1 MTITALVS
9 DALEGLPSLLSVGF
23 DLADVGY
30 AVHEHLASGTAV
42 SYAATGPF
50 ETDGRWDVEPA
61 TSADYT
67 TRFVVHRPTDP
78 ARANGTVLVEWLNV
92 TGGLD
97 VPAIWMPTQRHL
109 VRTGCT
115 WVGVTTQR
123 VGVVGGGMMP
133 GMGLLSSAPD
143 RYAMLEHPGD
153 AFSFDLFTQVAR
165 AVRSLLPEQY
175 GIPVE
180 RVFGVGASQSAFHL
194 TTYVNAIDPLAQ
206 ALDGFLL
213 QGRAGA
219 AAPLEGWK
227 FENPDG
233 DAFDPEVRRRR
244 LHGADLVRADVRV
257 PVMVVQSET
266 DVFGMLAS
274 LPARRPDDDRFR
286 LWEIAGAAHCDT
298 YFLCAAPMDSG
309 SLAVADLAAL
319 LAKADSSGVPTTL
332 PINSGPQMHYVLQRA
347 VDALERWVRDGVTPP
362 TADRLAV
369 GADGGLRRD
378 DFGIG
383 TGGIRTPWVDAPLAV
398 LSGLGQP
405 ADMTELFG
413 TTQPLDTAA
422 LAALYPGGRDDYGA
436 RFRAATRAAVD
447 AGFLL
452 AEDAD
457 EIEGLGAAAA
467 WPGS

>member
-1 MTITALVS
+1 
-9 DALEGLPSLLSVGF
+9 
-23 DLADVGY
+23 
-30 AVHEHLASGTAV
+30 
-42 SYAATGPF
+42 
-50 ETDGRWDVEPA
+50 
-61 TSADYT
+61 
-67 TRFVVHRPTDP
+67 
-78 ARANGTVLVEWLNV
+78 
-92 TGGLD
+92 
-97 VPAIWMPTQRHL
+97 
-109 VRTGCT
+109 
-115 WVGVTTQR
+115 
-123 VGVVGGGMMP
+123 
-133 GMGLLSSAPD
+133 
-143 RYAMLEHPGD
+143 
-153 AFSFDLFTQVAR
+153 
-165 AVRSLLPEQY
+165 
-175 GIPVE
+175 
-180 RVFGVGASQSAFHL
+180 
-194 TTYVNAIDPLAQ
+194 
-206 ALDGFLL
+206 
-213 QGRAGA
+213 
-219 AAPLEGWK
+219 
-227 FENPDG
+227 
-233 DAFDPEVRRRR
+233 
-244 LHGADLVRADVRV
+244 
-257 PVMVVQSET
+257 
-266 DVFGMLAS
+266 
-274 LPARRPDDDRFR
+274 
-286 LWEIAGAAHCDT
+286 
-298 YFLCAAPMDSG
+298 MDSG

-347 VDALERWVRDGVTPP
+347 VDAVERWVRDGVTPP